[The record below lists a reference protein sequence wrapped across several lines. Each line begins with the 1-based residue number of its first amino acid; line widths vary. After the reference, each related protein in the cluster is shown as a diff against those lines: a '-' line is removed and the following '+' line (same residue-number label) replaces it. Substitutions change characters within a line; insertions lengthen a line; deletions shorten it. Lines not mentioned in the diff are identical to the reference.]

1 MADGMPGSPPNIIM
15 RHGNRPEMEDA
26 RVLHQF
32 KVHFSR
38 SQLHIGAGIAVKG
51 KFTVSVFVNLNES
64 QRRIDF
70 PGCDET

>member
-1 MADGMPGSPPNIIM
+1 
-15 RHGNRPEMEDA
+15 MEDA